1 MYAAALEP
9 GTRTDGLMKKKRTNE
24 RNAGGPKRW
33 SGSHAAGGGS
43 SGRDSSARDPLLAD
57 AEPGDRRRGPAAS
70 AAITSTATT
79 STTAAAAADSTEATA
94 AAAAVDVDVDRT
106 PAAADIVTWVSETE
120 PRPAPSPRPVRQSPS
135 PSPPETLPLH
145 FGESARRRR
154 RLFVEKGSTRCFEC
168 FTIPFCF
175 FFPSFY
181 RISMSFTGFFTGFHL
196 LFTEFYQI

>member
-145 FGESARRRR
+145 FGESARRRP
-154 RLFVEKGSTRCFEC
+154 RLFRRERIHSVFRMFYD
-168 FTIPFCF
+168 
-175 FFPSFY
+175 SFLFVFS
-181 RISMSFTGFFTGFHL
+181 R
-196 LFTEFYQI
+196 LFTEFR